1 MRVFIIIVAILLILI
16 IGGGLTSMLVSNN
29 GGSVLPILT
38 TTNIPDASPT
48 VVLPWKAEQFFL
60 LVGFV
65 LFNLVGMAVTLA
77 VVFWLV
83 DRGLRRGKAE
93 ETPASS
99 RRQVAQTE
107 E

>member
-1 MRVFIIIVAILLILI
+1 VRAFIIIVAILLILI

-65 LFNLVGMAVTLA
+65 LFNLIGMAVTLA

-83 DRGLRRGKAE
+83 DRGLRRNKSAGTPAATNQRAVQAE
-93 ETPASS
+93 E
-99 RRQVAQTE
+99 
-107 E
+107 